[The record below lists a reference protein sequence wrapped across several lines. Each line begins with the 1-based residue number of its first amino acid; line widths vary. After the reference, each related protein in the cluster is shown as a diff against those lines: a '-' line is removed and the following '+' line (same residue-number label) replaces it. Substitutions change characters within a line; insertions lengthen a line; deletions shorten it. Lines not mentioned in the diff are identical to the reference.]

1 MRDFEEDFILSSF
14 ACCHQ
19 NKIFIIRAFS
29 AACGIKLWV
38 KADMEGW
45 GIIYGILK
53 RSVTFSVIHNEK
65 RGINVHTKSASM
77 RVAACWPLKPFSLTN
92 FSWKKKFTCLFLVER
107 LMFLP
112 INEQAILT
120 YLLST
125 FFIIYP
131 MKNIFHAQM
140 PSR

>member
-1 MRDFEEDFILSSF
+1 MRDFEEDFSSSSF
-14 ACCHQ
+14 ACCHK

-38 KADMEGW
+38 KAEGW

-65 RGINVHTKSASM
+65 RGINVHTQSAST
-77 RVAACWPLKPFSLTN
+77 RAAACADPSSDFLSLTFHRKKIHLFVSCWTVDVFAYKRAGN
-92 FSWKKKFTCLFLVER
+92 FDLFVVDI
-107 LMFLP
+107 FHH
-112 INEQAILT
+112 
-120 YLLST
+120 LS
-125 FFIIYP
+125 YE
-131 MKNIFHAQM
+131 KHFHAQM